1 MVTLLLESAAAM
13 EALGAHLAGVI
24 PAGCILYLRGELGTG
39 KTTLVRGFLRALGYG
54 GVVRSPTY
62 TLMEPY
68 TLGDKEIIHLDLYRL
83 AEPEELEFLGLR
95 DWLDGHA
102 ILLIEW
108 PERGDGLLPP
118 ADIEIAIEH
127 AATTRL
133 CRLKA
138 VSATGEAVLVRL
150 KVCLADSGVGL

>member
-1 MVTLLLESAAAM
+1 MVTLLLESAAAT
-13 EALGAHLAGVI
+13 EALGAHLARVL

-39 KTTLVRGFLRALGYG
+39 KTTLVRGFLRALGHK

-62 TLMEPY
+62 TLIEPY

-95 DWLDGHA
+95 DWLDGHTV
-102 ILLIEW
+102 LLIEW
-108 PERGDGLLPP
+108 PERSNGLLPP

-127 AATTRL
+127 AGATRL

-138 VSATGEAVLVRL
+138 VSATGEAALVQL
-150 KVCLADSGVGL
+150 KVCLAGSDVDA